1 MKKYIFFVLLIF
13 PLSFL
18 FCDDISDIIKNT
30 QTNVSLENANALN
43 IYTSV
48 SMDIKDDWSYEYKVF
63 YIKKI
68 LTYKGK
74 KRYSDVK
81 LRYFP
86 EYETIRIDTAF
97 TIDTQGKRINLPENM
112 IYNLDT
118 RDVMYS
124 PKYIK
129 EKEMILNF
137 PQIEPGYYIVLKYT
151 LTNTKRK
158 KISGTEH
165 LMETNPYAYKK
176 FTISFPKDFSIH
188 TYYPPD
194 KDVRFS
200 KNTIHDKTVLS
211 WEIKDSPLIKDEPNQ
226 PSFKIIGCPVIYT
239 FYDDWNE
246 LGKEK
251 LIKLKPDKIPETIK
265 TKALDITNHENSDYN
280 KIVALYKYFAKN
292 FDVNRA
298 YLDEIDYTPE
308 DLITIQ
314 QNKYGSPIDITA
326 LFLAY
331 CKASD
336 IKDVYP
342 ALVLQQLNSFDD
354 IQKKY
359 AQTGEIYDLAIYYKG
374 NLFKP
379 GYEYLPMGY
388 IEIDRTNVV
397 YGYENPVF
405 INYVY
410 DKKNLEK
417 RYYEYNLK
425 NNSNLLKVN
434 MEVCGYKNRLL
445 RIRFQ
450 NTTPQKMKIWFNSF
464 LGLNNAILAEGPVF
478 ENFDEL
484 DKPLR
489 YNYTLKLYDFIIK
502 QKNFEYFSINK
513 MKLDLNVS
521 QKTREFDYII
531 KRTINL
537 KDNIKITFDK
547 KVKLIYPENKI
558 EYSFNANSINA
569 YFKYSIKQEGKN
581 LVIHRE
587 LYIPSGKI
595 SKENYKRFRNFV
607 KAVKKPLNNMIFIKR

>member
-1 MKKYIFFVLLIF
+1 M
-13 PLSFL
+13 
-18 FCDDISDIIKNT
+18 
-30 QTNVSLENANALN
+30 
-43 IYTSV
+43 
-48 SMDIKDDWSYEYKVF
+48 
-63 YIKKI
+63 
-68 LTYKGK
+68 
-74 KRYSDVK
+74 
-81 LRYFP
+81 
-86 EYETIRIDTAF
+86 
-97 TIDTQGKRINLPENM
+97 
-112 IYNLDT
+112 
-118 RDVMYS
+118 
-124 PKYIK
+124 
-129 EKEMILNF
+129 
-137 PQIEPGYYIVLKYT
+137 
-151 LTNTKRK
+151 
-158 KISGTEH
+158 
-165 LMETNPYAYKK
+165 
-176 FTISFPKDFSIH
+176 
-188 TYYPPD
+188 
-194 KDVRFS
+194 
-200 KNTIHDKTVLS
+200 
-211 WEIKDSPLIKDEPNQ
+211 
-226 PSFKIIGCPVIYT
+226 
-239 FYDDWNE
+239 
-246 LGKEK
+246 GKEK

-265 TKALDITNHENSDYN
+265 TKALDITKHENSDYN

-342 ALVLQQLNSFDD
+342 TLVLQQLNSFDD

-388 IEIDRTNVV
+388 IEMDRTNVV
-397 YGYENPVF
+397 YGYENPIF

-489 YNYTLKLYDFIIK
+489 YNYTLKLYDFIIN
-502 QKNFEYFSINK
+502 QDNYEYFPIIQTN
-513 MKLDLNVS
+513 LGLNIS
-521 QKTREFDYII
+521 QEKRECDFII
-531 KRTINL
+531 TKTINI
-537 KDNIKITFDK
+537 KDKIKINFDK
-547 KVKLIYPENKI
+547 KVKLIFPDGKM
-558 EYSFNANSINA
+558 EYIFNADNVEA
-569 YFKYSIKQEGKN
+569 FFKYRIEKDGEN
-581 LVIHRE
+581 FIVIHRE
-587 LYIPSGKI
+587 LFIPSGVI
-595 SKENYKRFRNFV
+595 SKENYKKFRKFV
-607 KAVKKPLNNMIFIKR
+607 KSVKKPLNNMIFILK